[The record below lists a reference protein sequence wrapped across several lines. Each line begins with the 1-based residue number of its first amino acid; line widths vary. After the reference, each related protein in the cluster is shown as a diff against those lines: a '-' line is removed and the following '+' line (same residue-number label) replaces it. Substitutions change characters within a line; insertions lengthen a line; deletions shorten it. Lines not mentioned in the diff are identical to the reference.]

1 MEMNRIEEMLEEA
14 MIVRY
19 GVGDEL
25 DGYYTQP
32 NMDTELGRIIAS
44 ARKIGMKKLLGSINQ
59 SDYENIYAQALEY
72 VLEAMITYE
81 HGDMKKHILTH
92 VHNRFRELSK
102 TGYNSDY
109 NYNKTTR
116 TYQSNN
122 IIKADPSEI
131 FETIEDTTNQERY
144 SGDLTTYIFETYINE
159 DYLTKKQ
166 YQFLQ
171 DYMFFDV
178 DRNGCIYNDE
188 GELMYRKDTVCKLKK
203 NIKKRLEKAIAEDP
217 HIDMSSTGR
226 LVYRY

>member
-102 TGYNSDY
+102 TGENVDY

-122 IIKADPSEI
+122 IIKSDSEEI
-131 FETIEDTTNQERY
+131 FNTIEDTSDNEIHA
-144 SGDLTTYIFETYINE
+144 GALTEYIFTTYINE

-217 HIDMSSTGR
+217 HIDISNGR
-226 LVYRY
+226 MVYRY

>member
-1 MEMNRIEEMLEEA
+1 MNMIEVKNMLEEA
-14 MIVRY
+14 LTIKLTK
-19 GVGDEL
+19 GENIE
-25 DGYYTQP
+25 GYYISP
-32 NMDTELGRIIAS
+32 NMDTELGRIIMS

-59 SDYENIYAQALEY
+59 SDSENIYAQALEY
-72 VLEAMITYE
+72 VVEAMETFK
-81 HGDMKKHILTH
+81 HGDLSKHILTH

-102 TGYNSDY
+102 TGYNADY

-159 DYLTKKQ
+159 SCLTKKQ
-166 YQFLQ
+166 YQFIQ
-171 DYMFFDV
+171 DYMMYDV
-178 DRNGCIYNDE
+178 DRDGAIYNDE
-188 GELMYRKDTVCKLKK
+188 GELMYRKDTACKLKK

>member
-1 MEMNRIEEMLEEA
+1 MNMIEVENMLEEA
-14 MIVRY
+14 LTIKLTKGENV
-19 GVGDEL
+19 E
-25 DGYYTQP
+25 GYYISP
-32 NMDTELGRIIAS
+32 NMDTELGRIIMS

-59 SDYENIYAQALEY
+59 SDSENIQQQALEY
-72 VLEAMITYE
+72 VVEAMETFE
-81 HGDMKKHILTH
+81 KGDMKKHILTH

-102 TGYNSDY
+102 TGENADY

-159 DYLTKKQ
+159 SCLTKKQ
-166 YQFLQ
+166 YQFIQ

-178 DRNGCIYNDE
+178 DRDGAIYNDE
-188 GELMYRKDTVCKLKK
+188 GELIYRKDTVCKLKK

>member
-72 VLEAMITYE
+72 VVEAMITYE

-144 SGDLTTYIFETYINE
+144 SGDLTEYIFTTYINE

-171 DYMFFDV
+171 DYMMYDV

-203 NIKKRLEKAIAEDP
+203 NIKKRLEKAIAEDT

>member
-1 MEMNRIEEMLEEA
+1 MEMNKIEEMLEEA

-102 TGYNSDY
+102 TGYNADY
-109 NYNKTTR
+109 YYNKTTR
-116 TYQSNN
+116 RYQSNN
-122 IIKADPSEI
+122 IIKSDSEEI
-131 FETIEDTTNQERY
+131 FNTIEDTSQDEHY
-144 SGDLTTYIFETYINE
+144 SGDLTEYIFTTYINE
-159 DYLTKKQ
+159 SYLTKKQ
-166 YQFLQ
+166 YQFIQ
-171 DYMFFDV
+171 DYMMYDV
-178 DRNGCIYNDE
+178 DRDGAIYNDE
-188 GELMYRKDTVCKLKK
+188 GELLYRKDTVCKLKK
-203 NIKKRLEKAIAEDP
+203 NIKKRLEKAISEDT
-217 HIDMSSTGR
+217 HIDVASTGR

>member
-1 MEMNRIEEMLEEA
+1 MNMIEIENMLEEA
-14 MIVRY
+14 LTIKLTKGENV
-19 GVGDEL
+19 E
-25 DGYYTQP
+25 GYYISP
-32 NMDTELGRIIAS
+32 NMDTELGRIIMS

-72 VLEAMITYE
+72 VVEAMITYE

-102 TGYNSDY
+102 TGYNADY
-109 NYNKTTR
+109 YYNKTTR

-122 IIKADPSEI
+122 IIKADPLDI
-131 FETIEDTTNQERY
+131 FETIEDTNQDEHY

-178 DRNGCIYNDE
+178 DRNGCIYDDE
-188 GELMYRKDTVCKLKK
+188 GNILYRKDTVCKLKK

-217 HIDMSSTGR
+217 HIDFASTGR